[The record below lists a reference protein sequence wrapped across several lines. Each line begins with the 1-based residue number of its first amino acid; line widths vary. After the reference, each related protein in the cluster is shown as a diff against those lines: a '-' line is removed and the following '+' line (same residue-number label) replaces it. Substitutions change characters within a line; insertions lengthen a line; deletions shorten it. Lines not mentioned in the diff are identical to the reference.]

1 MCYVSGVDVFQA
13 LADETR
19 RRLLLA
25 LARQPRTAG
34 ALAATEAHSRPAVS
48 RHLRVLRESGLVR
61 AEPLGRTRVYSLE
74 RTALAPV
81 REILELLDART
92 VAAPEVASLRTA
104 AAAAP
109 IPAERFDALE
119 LEVRR
124 AAREPGGAQREEI
137 A

>member
-1 MCYVSGVDVFQA
+1 MCYVSRVDVFQA

-25 LARQPRTAG
+25 LAGQPLTAG
-34 ALAATEAHSRPAVS
+34 ALAASEAHSRPAVS
-48 RHLRVLRESGLVR
+48 RHLRVLREAALVR
-61 AEPLGRTRVYSLE
+61 AELVGRTRVYSLAPV
-74 RTALAPV
+74 ALAPM
-81 REILELLDART
+81 REFLERLDT
-92 VAAPEVASLRTA
+92 STSAAS
-104 AAAAP
+104 AP
-109 IPAERFDALE
+109 IPGDRFDALE